1 MNLRVALKHQTT
13 YRFDRPLTLGP
24 HEVRLRPAVHAR
36 TPILR
41 YALKVE
47 PTEHV
52 VRWQQDL
59 FGNWVARL
67 GFPGKVQALSM
78 TVELVADM
86 APINSFDFFV
96 DTAAER
102 YPFVYPDE
110 VARALSPYLDT
121 EPPTPRFVGWLEAM
135 RRAVMREAMW
145 TVDLLVAINQ
155 HVQREID
162 YVVRLEAG
170 VLAPDETLALGRASC
185 RDSAWLLVQTLRRFG
200 VAARFVS
207 GYLIQ
212 LKTDHERPGSSS
224 IRESDGA
231 DLHAWA
237 EAYLPGAGW
246 IGLDPTSGLLTGE
259 GHIPLAC
266 ATIPALAAPV
276 IGSAEAGETQF
287 AFSMRVTR
295 L

>member
-1 MNLRVALKHQTT
+1 MSLCVALTHQTA

-36 TPILR
+36 TPIVR
-41 YALKVE
+41 YSLKVE
-47 PTEHV
+47 PAEHV

-67 GFPGKVQALSM
+67 GFPAKTQALSM
-78 TVELVADM
+78 TVELVADL
-86 APINSFDFFV
+86 APINPFDFFV

-102 YPFVYPDE
+102 YPFAYPGE
-110 VARALSPYLDT
+110 VARALTPYLDT
-121 EPPTPRFVGWLEAM
+121 VPPTPRFVGWFEAT
-135 RRAVMREAMW
+135 RRAVVREAMW

-155 HVQREID
+155 HIQREIG

-170 VLAPDETLALGRASC
+170 VLAPDETLALGRGSC
-185 RDSAWLLVQTLRRFG
+185 RDSAWLLVQTLRRLG

-212 LKTDHERPGSSS
+212 LKTDGEGRGSSS
-224 IRESDGA
+224 FRESDGA
-231 DLHAWA
+231 DLHAWV

-266 ATIPALAAPV
+266 STIPALAAPV
-276 IGSAEAGETQF
+276 VGSAEAGETEF
-287 AFSMRVTR
+287 DFSLRVAR
-295 L
+295 R

>member
-1 MNLRVALKHQTT
+1 MSLCVALMHQTA
-13 YRFDRPLTLGP
+13 YRFDWPLTLGP

-36 TPILR
+36 TPIVR
-41 YALKVE
+41 YSLKVE

-52 VRWQQDL
+52 VRWQHDL

-67 GFPGKVQALSM
+67 GFPGRAQALSL

-86 APINSFDFFV
+86 APINPFDFFV

-102 YPFVYPDE
+102 YPFAYPDE

-121 EPPTPRFVGWLEAM
+121 EPPTSRFVGWLQAT
-135 RRAVMREAMW
+135 RRAVVREAMW
-145 TVDLLVAINQ
+145 TVDLLVAVNQ
-155 HVQREID
+155 QVQREIA

-170 VLAPDETLALGRASC
+170 VLAPDETLARCRGSC
-185 RDSAWLLVQTLRRFG
+185 RDSAWLLVQTLRCLG

-212 LKTDHERPGSSS
+212 LKTDGEAPGSPTF
-224 IRESDGA
+224 RDSDGA
-231 DLHAWA
+231 DLHAWV

-246 IGLDPTSGLLTGE
+246 IGLDPTSGLLTSE

-266 ATIPALAAPV
+266 STVPALAAPV
-276 IGSAEAGETQF
+276 IGSVEAGETHF
-287 AFSMRVTR
+287 DFSLRVAR

>member
-1 MNLRVALKHQTT
+1 MSLRVALTHQTT

-24 HEVRLRPAVHAR
+24 HEVRLHPAVHAR
-36 TPILR
+36 TPILS
-41 YALKVE
+41 YSLKVE
-47 PTEHV
+47 PAEHT

-59 FGNWVARL
+59 FGNRVARL
-67 GFPGKVQALSM
+67 GFPGKVPALSM

-86 APINSFDFFV
+86 APINPFDFFV
-96 DTAAER
+96 DAAAER
-102 YPFVYPDE
+102 YPFVYSDE
-110 VARALSPYLDT
+110 VARALSPYLDAV
-121 EPPTPRFVGWLEAM
+121 PSTPRFVGWLEAM
-135 RRAVMREAMW
+135 RRTVVRDAMW

-155 HVQREID
+155 HVQREIG

-170 VLAPDETLALGRASC
+170 VLAPDETLAQHRGSC
-185 RDSAWLLVQTLRRFG
+185 RDSAWLLVQTLRRLG
-200 VAARFVS
+200 VATRFVS

-212 LKTDHERPGSSS
+212 LESDGEVPGSPRF
-224 IRESDGA
+224 RESDGA

-266 ATIPALAAPV
+266 STVPALAAPV

-287 AFSMRVTR
+287 GFSMRVMR
-295 L
+295 R